1 MKKLLLTLLAATV
14 LICSCAIEKGKEFE
28 EVEKIDL
35 EVSDYVET
43 NEPEINEETPV
54 DVEKE
59 ETPPKAQK
67 DETHQNVAEPEE
79 KTEVKTETPKET
91 PKSEAPKAETSPQ
104 KEPPKAP
111 ETPNTDYSKISL
123 TGKTICVDAAHGTFT
138 ENKQEAIAPGMSL
151 LKDGFKEGTKGT
163 NITEDEITLAVA
175 NVLKEKLE
183 AKGATVIMTRT
194 TNETTLSNADR
205 ANFANDNN
213 ADICIKLHADGT
225 KEGGTGMTML
235 IPGDKYITDKNLISK
250 SKLLGKTVL
259 NGAVAKTGAAKR
271 GVYTNNG
278 MAGFNWSKIPVVLL
292 EMGYLTNPQDEAK
305 LSDANYQAL
314 IADGIVEGILEFY
327 K

>member
-1 MKKLLLTLLAATV
+1 MKKLLLALLTV
-14 LICSCAIEKGKEFE
+14 TMLICSCATEKGKEFE

-43 NEPEINEETPV
+43 DEPQVKEEPLTEPEI
-54 DVEKE
+54 KE
-59 ETPPKAQK
+59 EAPQDVK
-67 DETHQNVAEPEE
+67 EPEE
-79 KTEVKTETPKET
+79 KAEVKTETPK
-91 PKSEAPKAETSPQ
+91 SEPPVQ
-104 KEPPKAP
+104 KEPPKVQ
-111 ETPNTDYSKISL
+111 ETPKTDYTKISL
-123 TGKTICVDAAHGTFT
+123 TGKTICIDAAHGIFT

-151 LKDGFKEGTKGT
+151 LKDGFKEGTKGA

-235 IPGDKYITDKNLISK
+235 IPGNKYITDKNLVSK

-259 NGAVAKTGAAKR
+259 NGAIAKTGAAKR
-271 GVYTNNG
+271 GVYTTNE

>member
-1 MKKLLLTLLAATV
+1 MKKLLLSLLAATI
-14 LICSCAIEKGKEFE
+14 LICSCSAEKGQEFE

-43 NEPEINEETPV
+43 DEPEIKEETPTE
-54 DVEKE
+54 VEKE
-59 ETPPKAQK
+59 ETPQEVK
-67 DETHQNVAEPEE
+67 EPET
-79 KTEVKTETPKET
+79 KTEVKTETSKET
-91 PKSEAPKAETSPQ
+91 PKAEAPVKE
-104 KEPPKAP
+104 EPPKVQ
-111 ETPNTDYSKISL
+111 ETPKTDYTKISL
-123 TGKTICVDAAHGTFT
+123 TGKTICIDAAHGTFAQ
-138 ENKQEAIAPGMSL
+138 NKQEAIAPGMSL
-151 LKDGFKEGTKGT
+151 LKDGFKEGTKGA

-175 NVLKEKLE
+175 NVLKGKLE

-205 ANFANDNN
+205 AIFANDNN

-225 KEGGTGMTML
+225 EEGGTGMTML
-235 IPGDKYITDKNLISK
+235 IPGDKYISDKNLISK

>member
-1 MKKLLLTLLAATV
+1 MKKLLLTLLAVTM
-14 LICSCAIEKGKEFE
+14 LICSCAKEKGKEFE

-43 NEPEINEETPV
+43 DEPEI
-54 DVEKE
+54 KE
-59 ETPPKAQK
+59 ETPTEPEIKEEAPQDVK
-67 DETHQNVAEPEE
+67 EPEE
-79 KTEVKTETPKET
+79 KTEVKTETPKVET
-91 PKSEAPKAETSPQ
+91 PAT
-104 KEPPKAP
+104 KEPPKVP
-111 ETPNTDYSKISL
+111 ETPKTDYTKISL
-123 TGKTICVDAAHGTFT
+123 TGKTICIDAAHGTFT
-138 ENKQEAIAPGMSL
+138 ENKQEGIAPGMSL
-151 LKDGFKEGTKGT
+151 LKDGFKEGTKGA

-205 ANFANDNN
+205 AIFANDNN

-235 IPGDKYITDKNLISK
+235 IPGDKYITDKTLISK

-259 NGAVAKTGAAKR
+259 NGAVAKTGATKR
-271 GVYTNNG
+271 GVYTDNG

>member
-1 MKKLLLTLLAATV
+1 MKKLLLALLTV
-14 LICSCAIEKGKEFE
+14 TMLICSCATEKDKEFE

-43 NEPEINEETPV
+43 DEPQVKEEPLTEPEI
-54 DVEKE
+54 KE
-59 ETPPKAQK
+59 EAPQDVK
-67 DETHQNVAEPEE
+67 EPETS
-79 KTEVKTETPKET
+79 TEVKTETPKET
-91 PKSEAPKAETSPQ
+91 PKSEPTVQ
-104 KEPPKAP
+104 KEPPKVS
-111 ETPNTDYSKISL
+111 ETPKTDYTKISL
-123 TGKTICVDAAHGTFT
+123 TGKTICIDAAHGTFT

-151 LKDGFKEGTKGT
+151 LKDGFKEGTKGA

-175 NVLKEKLE
+175 NVLKTKLE

-235 IPGDKYITDKNLISK
+235 IPGNKYITDKNLISK

-259 NGAVAKTGAAKR
+259 NGAIAKTGAAKR
-271 GVYTNNG
+271 GVYANNE

>member
-14 LICSCAIEKGKEFE
+14 LICSCAEKGTEFE

-43 NEPEINEETPV
+43 NEPEIKEETPIEP
-54 DVEKE
+54 EKE
-59 ETPPKAQK
+59 ETPQ
-67 DETHQNVAEPEE
+67 DVAEPE
-79 KTEVKTETPKET
+79 KKAEVKTETPKE
-91 PKSEAPKAETSPQ
+91 PQ
-104 KEPPKAP
+104 KETQKVETPVQKEPQKAP
-111 ETPNTDYSKISL
+111 ETPKTDYSKISL
-123 TGKTICVDAAHGTFT
+123 TGKTICIDAAHGTFA
-138 ENKQEAIAPGMSL
+138 ENKQEAIAPGLSL
-151 LKDGFKEGTKGT
+151 LKDGFKEGTKGS

-175 NVLKEKLE
+175 NILKEKLE

-205 ANFANDNN
+205 AMFANDNN

-225 KEGGTGMTML
+225 QEGGTGMTML
-235 IPGDKYITDKNLISK
+235 IPGDKYISDKNLISK
-250 SKLLGKTVL
+250 SKLLGKTIL
-259 NGAVAKTGAAKR
+259 NGAVAKTGATKR
-271 GVYTNNG
+271 GVYSDDG

>member
-1 MKKLLLTLLAATV
+1 
-14 LICSCAIEKGKEFE
+14 
-28 EVEKIDL
+28 
-35 EVSDYVET
+35 YVET
-43 NEPEINEETPV
+43 DEPET
-54 DVEKE
+54 KE
-59 ETPPKAQK
+59 ETP
-67 DETHQNVAEPEE
+67 TEPEIKE
-79 KTEVKTETPKET
+79 EAPQDVKEPETSTEVKTETPKKT
-91 PKSEAPKAETSPQ
+91 PKSEPTVQ
-104 KEPPKAP
+104 KEPPKVQ
-111 ETPNTDYSKISL
+111 ETPKTDYTKISL
-123 TGKTICVDAAHGTFT
+123 TGKTICIDAAHGIFT

-151 LKDGFKEGTKGT
+151 LKDGFKEGTKGA

-194 TNETTLSNADR
+194 TNGTTLSNADR

-225 KEGGTGMTML
+225 QEGGTGMTML
-235 IPGDKYITDKNLISK
+235 IPGNKYITDKNLVSK

-259 NGAVAKTGAAKR
+259 NGAIAKTGAAKR
-271 GVYTNNG
+271 GVYTTNE

>member
-1 MKKLLLTLLAATV
+1 MKKLILALLTATM
-14 LICSCAIEKGKEFE
+14 LISSCWAEKGQEFE
-28 EVEKIDL
+28 EVNKIDL

-43 NEPEINEETPV
+43 DEPETKTETPQE
-54 DVEKE
+54 VEKE
-59 ETPPKAQK
+59 ETPQ
-67 DETHQNVAEPEE
+67 DVVEPEI

-91 PKSEAPKAETSPQ
+91 PKAETPIE
-104 KEPPKAP
+104 KEPQKAP
-111 ETPNTDYSKISL
+111 ETPKTDYSQISL
-123 TGKTICVDAAHGTFT
+123 TGKTICIDAAHGTFT

-151 LKDGFKEGTKGT
+151 LKDGFKEGTKGA

-175 NVLKEKLE
+175 NVLKGKLE

-194 TNETTLSNADR
+194 TAETTLSNADR
-205 ANFANDNN
+205 AKFANDNN

-225 KEGGTGMTML
+225 EEGGTGMTML
-235 IPGDKYITDKNLISK
+235 IPGNKYITDKNLVSK
-250 SKLLGKTVL
+250 SKLLGKTIL
-259 NGAVAKTGAAKR
+259 NGAVAKTGAIKR
-271 GVYTNNG
+271 GTYTNNE

-292 EMGYLTNPQDEAK
+292 EMGYLTNPQDEQK

>member
-1 MKKLLLTLLAATV
+1 MKKLLLTLLAVTM
-14 LICSCAIEKGKEFE
+14 LICSCWAEKGKEFE

-43 NEPEINEETPV
+43 DEPEIKEETPTE
-54 DVEKE
+54 VEKE
-59 ETPPKAQK
+59 EISTEVEKEEIPQDVK
-67 DETHQNVAEPEE
+67 EPDE

-91 PKSEAPKAETSPQ
+91 PKVETPAT
-104 KEPPKAP
+104 KEPPKVQ
-111 ETPNTDYSKISL
+111 ETPKTDYSKISL
-123 TGKTICVDAAHGTFT
+123 TGKTICIDAAHGTFT
-138 ENKQEAIAPGMSL
+138 ENKQEGIAPGMSL
-151 LKDGFKEGTKGT
+151 LKDGFKEGTKGA

-205 ANFANDNN
+205 AKFANENN

-225 KEGGTGMTML
+225 QEGGTGMTML
-235 IPGDKYITDKNLISK
+235 IPGNKYITDKNLISK

-271 GVYTNNG
+271 GVYTNNE

-305 LSDANYQAL
+305 LSDTNYQAL